1 MYDFKIK
8 HKSKINKKLEENTCN
23 TLSKQK
29 KLICLIYYGAIKE
42 K

>member
-29 KLICLIYYGAIKE
+29 NYNFLNLLWGN
-42 K
+42 

>member
-29 KLICLIYYGAIKE
+29 NNLLNLLWGN
-42 K
+42 

>member
-29 KLICLIYYGAIKE
+29 DNNFLNLLWGN
-42 K
+42 

>member
-8 HKSKINKKLEENTCN
+8 HKSKINKKLEENNCN

-29 KLICLIYYGAIKE
+29 KTNLFNLLWGN
-42 K
+42 